1 MAASPDA
8 YDSVV
13 TTYRQL
19 ASERRAVRSLVTQRG
34 HASVADDV
42 EHLVSELVANA
53 LEHGRDSARLHVGVT
68 ATRIV
73 VEVSDPLPHPPRP
86 RLADDSDERGRGLHL
101 ASALSSRW
109 GVRSGS
115 GGKTVWAEIALSPT
129 GRHD

>member
-19 ASERRAVRSLVTQRG
+19 ASERRAVRSLVTGRG

-68 ATRIV
+68 PTRIV
-73 VEVSDPLPHPPRP
+73 VEVSDPLSVRPRP
-86 RLADDSDERGRGLHL
+86 RLSDDSDERGRGLQL

-109 GVRSGS
+109 GVRTEPD
-115 GGKTVWAEIALSPT
+115 GKTVWAEIALLTDPT
-129 GRHD
+129 A